1 MIPAKIAAKL
11 AAARRYVSPLVKTE
25 GARVYV
31 PGSGRSAPTS
41 VEWTYAPGHL
51 VHEASA
57 AALREVGLELFVAGF
72 CVADTTIKVA
82 FELVDVVDGGESWA
96 WQSELPVD
104 GGRVGATVAGA
115 GALAMV
121 VRHTRLTLLDIPC
134 VPEEEARANRRTE
147 AEAEA
152 RGRGDRRA
160 AAVRPVM
167 PPPPPREVED
177 EMPAWATPTPT
188 TQSPV
193 SEEEIAAVEAEL
205 AAEDAEI
212 WKGRA
217 SSAWLEARARGAK
230 RDLAEIFGAV
240 FGPSLRRPDEMTA
253 HDWRAVIAEIGRE
266 EVVGEA

>member
-1 MIPAKIAAKL
+1 
-11 AAARRYVSPLVKTE
+11 
-25 GARVYV
+25 
-31 PGSGRSAPTS
+31 
-41 VEWTYAPGHL
+41 VEWTYAPGHQ

-57 AALREVGLELFVAGF
+57 AALREVGLELFVGGWR
-72 CVADTTIKVA
+72 VADTTIRVS
-82 FELVDVVDGGESWA
+82 FELVDVDGGEGWT
-96 WQSELPVD
+96 WESELPFD
-104 GGRVGATVAGA
+104 GGRVGATLAGA

-121 VRHTRLTLLDIPC
+121 IRHTRLTLLDIPC
-134 VPEEEARANRRTE
+134 VPEEESRANRRSE

-160 AAVRPVM
+160 AAVRPAM
-167 PPPPPREVED
+167 TPPPAREVED
-177 EMPAWATPTPT
+177 EMPAWATTRATPSP
-188 TQSPV
+188 QSLV

-205 AAEDAEI
+205 AAEDAEL

-240 FGPSLRRPDEMTA
+240 FGLGLRRPDEMTA

-266 EVVGEA
+266 EVSGEA